1 MASKGIKSMLQRK
14 MLQIDVTF
22 GTYLFSPVEKFAY
35 YSIVFLLFSLLSIAV
50 ILYLPHHISILTG
63 RAWYYINGE
72 TIDIAAFTRDVFG
85 SALGTGKDAAAVVRE
100 L

>member
-1 MASKGIKSMLQRK
+1 MKELLLTR
-14 MLQIDVTF
+14 TF
-22 GTYLFSPVEKFAY
+22 FCNCLD
-35 YSIVFLLFSLLSIAV
+35 SIVFLLFSLLSIAV

-72 TIDIAAFTRDVFG
+72 TIDIAAFTRDIFG
-85 SALGTGKDAAAVVRE
+85 SVLGTGKDAAAVVRE